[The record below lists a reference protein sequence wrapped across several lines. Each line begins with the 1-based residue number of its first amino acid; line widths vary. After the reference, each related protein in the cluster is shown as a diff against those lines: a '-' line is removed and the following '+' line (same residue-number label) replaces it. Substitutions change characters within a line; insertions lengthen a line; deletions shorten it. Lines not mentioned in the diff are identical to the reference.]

1 MSRIDSQV
9 VAKNSSLS
17 VVLVQIRCP
26 QKSAASLNCIP
37 HLTVIGSLLE
47 MKDCQVILS
56 SCENNSPFACTGGS
70 LGLCNLTLGIDD
82 PKHFVESLVCPIP
95 SSLLPGGSIS
105 IGFSSFES
113 FFVGSSAP
121 FVGGAYF
128 SEIIIEDC
136 FFCNMSSVAIRKK
149 PRLFE
154 LEPNSNFLEGCEFT
168 DCEQPFYGVIVG
180 GLPEKSF
187 LFRNSSFI
195 KSREIFTNQNY
206 SVSGKSFSNDNI
218 TFVDCNFTKCCSV
231 HGGAI
236 TVSGNSKLNVASCNF
251 AECYDTFNQ
260 NYGYGGAIYCSGSD
274 CELRSSTFNKCSG
287 KGQSSIGGALTHV
300 TSGFSTI
307 IKCSFN
313 SCSAAYGGAVAWYM
327 GGSGS
332 VYDSDFEG
340 SKATLKYAGTLM
352 MINVKTTMKISNC
365 SIAGGT
371 SQLGAGGIDAG
382 MNGYYASFSFAYCL
396 FQRNSV
402 NYVYHAAD
410 VFFGKYFSAA
420 SAQNSLQ
427 FCFSLSTFK
436 NRVVLCNEYAE
447 DCGYGAPYNQWL
459 PHALE
464 NIFVKN
470 AGSDKVACGGIGNEC
485 KTVKYGITSWN
496 YYMNNSVI
504 VAGELFEEEALDI
517 EWKKIRVSGSEDGS
531 TILKCLY
538 SSTKEGWINIGNG
551 TLELSKAS
559 VVCVSNRSAAI
570 VGKDG
575 SLVLE
580 QCSIAKD
587 SECQNPSMRSLLKIE
602 GGTNGTDTCG
612 GALYVRL
619 QERGGLIMNQTAFCG
634 CMAGVEEE
642 KKGKGGGIFVDC
654 RKTDS
659 FVFSD
664 LKFESCDAFAGKN
677 MFMFSNDLNQS
688 VCADRFV
695 FDVRETEKE
704 KNLFVGNDTTKT
716 DFDLRRFLIFYDN
729 ETIYV
734 SSSGW
739 DVLRCGSEEEPCMNL
754 YYGKMHFPSKQE
766 VPDGETRTFQIIGE
780 VMINCEADVSDIAI
794 VGSLGEERSAL
805 MRFCAVVEAKA
816 GKTEK
821 GESVF
826 VNEKVS
832 VFGGMEICCE
842 FGSEWSQTKLICTRG
857 ERFEIND
864 CSFVR
869 SSSDELV
876 YSIVE
881 CLSGKCELIDCS
893 MKLQKC
899 REWVVSF
906 AEGSQMVLSNVSMA
920 DIELLGKSAFAVV
933 AQTREVGNNEEE
945 TGSLMM
951 EKCIFNKVHQNGGTE
966 SSVLM
971 SVGSAVAIV
980 SVLNTSMKGCG
991 NTDSER
997 GGAMLIRM
1005 NERVEFSCC
1014 FSKITECFCSESGRG
1029 GGVYLDCESAA
1040 DALLPFLFENVTLQ
1054 GNRGYRGRDV
1064 YVKCQDLDQQIGEKQ
1079 FKLDFRAPFE
1089 KDLAIWGCTKEN
1101 DEDEEDLLLRV
1112 MTWQSETIFVA
1123 AEAAN
1128 SSDSQQCGTTD
1139 EPCISLNIGLAH
1151 IVPSVFSN
1159 LLVDKECKITGEG
1172 SATDVTIKSMEP
1184 DGERSVVLVNQSVE
1198 RAESCL
1204 LICSS
1209 RVKIEYLAFVIGRM
1223 FSSEH
1228 QSLIC
1233 LKDGVLSVVDISFA
1247 GEEKFEGEEAISM
1260 KCSMVKVNKG
1270 KLVMSDCS
1278 ISSLVIC
1285 SSVFVS
1291 DQGSGINLRN
1301 VSCSSIESM
1310 QLMRLNDVE
1319 KVALQDM
1326 NVSNCIFDECL
1337 AEMCC
1342 CASCE
1347 AERISVAKVE
1357 CKKGMI
1363 SLKASEAG
1371 SKSQISIR
1379 FWTVTDVEVDEGSLI
1394 SVDEEWSGVEI
1405 GDMHATNVILSNG
1418 CGIDI
1423 VATDVE
1429 LMVKQTSFMNVSR
1442 TSAGPCFLSSGR
1454 PAKSAV
1460 IELCS
1465 FVGCESPSVQGSIID
1480 VYEAKEL
1487 RIVSSVFGASE
1498 IKKNDC
1504 ESGNKGEEVCQW
1516 NGSVLQF
1523 SNCSSEMKDTTVA
1536 NSSKGGVTISGGSM
1550 KMEEGKFVGN
1560 NPLIDKY
1567 PSARRNMICEGFAE
1581 LNIVSL
1587 KGGDGLE
1594 RNSSMWILDKDCK
1607 TTGIADERDSLLF
1620 IPKLEAIE
1628 TKKNGEKMQLTFK
1641 GLLFLP
1647 CNLSFSVCSSVGDV
1661 EIKDSFQFE
1670 DDDFISE
1677 NEVQGVISET
1687 IINDAADDAEVSVS
1701 ILFGNSRNP
1710 ASTDLF
1716 ILKNKSK
1723 VQTDGNDNLAKS
1735 GKDGKSS
1742 WALIGCIVIVVILF
1756 ILLIVFVVRWR
1767 KQKRRTKELEVIV
1780 NDTVRKDPKLIEMAT
1795 MEMSPEEQ
1803 WRRAEREAE
1812 KKNEEKIKKRVYEK
1826 SLGHSESSEHL
1837 LSESDST
1844 EYILGRDS
1852 DKIPEWMLE
1861 KVEKEEEE
1869 EVRKGSP
1876 SPSIS
1881 STSTTDSDSTFV
1893 RGEDLCPTTSS
1904 MSNLVDAM
1912 ACSSP
1917 HEKLIVDLRDS
1928 MFMLLHGRNK
1938 TKEMAIGTLQE
1949 REQTAAQILFWVA
1962 NLALHSFDEMNN
1974 PLQSLANLS
1983 PHIVLFSEHMVICI
1997 ALHSDCSSDDSD
2009 SSSISSSSTIVTSSS
2024 DCSCTN
2030 KNCRDSPPPSS
2041 AFEDDDDNRKECMRW
2056 KAPELMMNKN
2066 MGATKE
2072 SVAFSIGIM
2081 LWECLTLQIP
2091 FGEYEAEVAGKKI
2104 VNGERPEM
2112 GMAEEST
2119 LGGVLKNCMLQT
2131 PSERPSLVILK
2142 REFIQRF
2149 PAGAVVMTVSDAVD
2163 IDDET
2168 GDCEESNFSSLIEQ

>member
-1 MSRIDSQV
+1 MSRINSQV

-17 VVLVQIRCP
+17 VVLVQIHGP
-26 QKSAASLNCIP
+26 PKFAASLNCIP

-56 SCENNSPFACTGGS
+56 SCENNSPFSCTGGS

-82 PKHFVESLVCPIP
+82 PNHFVESLVCPTP

-105 IGFSSFES
+105 IDSCSFES

-149 PRLFE
+149 PRLVE
-154 LEPNSNFLEGCEFT
+154 LEPNYNFLEGCEFT

-180 GLPEKSF
+180 GLPENSF

-206 SVSGKSFSNDNI
+206 SDSGKSFSNDNV

-251 AECYDTFNQ
+251 VECYDTFNQ
-260 NYGYGGAIYCSGSD
+260 NYGYGGAVFCSGSD

-287 KGQSSIGGALTHV
+287 KGQSSIGGALTHI

-307 IKCSFN
+307 IKCSFD
-313 SCSAAYGGAVAWYM
+313 SCSAAFGGTVAWYM

-340 SKATLKYAGTLM
+340 NKATLHYAGTLM
-352 MINVKTTMKISNC
+352 MINVKTNMMISNC
-365 SIAGGT
+365 FIAGGT
-371 SQLGAGGIDAG
+371 APLGAGGIDAG
-382 MNGYYASFSFAYCL
+382 MNGNYASFNFAYCL

-436 NRVVLCNEYAE
+436 NRVVLCNGYAE

-459 PHALE
+459 PDALE

-517 EWKKIRVSGSEDGS
+517 EWKKIRVSCIENGS

-551 TLELSKAS
+551 TLELCKAS

-580 QCSIAKD
+580 RCSIAKD
-587 SECQNPSMRSLLKIE
+587 SECQNPSTRSLLKIE
-602 GGTNGTDTCG
+602 GGFLGIKSANVTGFSFSEGCAVEVVDGKVVRFEGTYFSSITSEANGGCVSVMWEKEMNDQCEVCFVDCNFTECSTNGTDTCG
-612 GALYVRL
+612 GGLCVNL
-619 QERGGLIMNQTAFCG
+619 QAKSVLIVNRSEFCG

-654 RKTDS
+654 KKTDS

-729 ETIYV
+729 KTIYV
-734 SSSGW
+734 SSSSGW

-754 YYGKMHFPSKQE
+754 CYGKMHFPSKQE
-766 VPDGETRTFQIIGE
+766 VPDGKKRTFQIIDE

-794 VGSLGEERSAL
+794 IGSLDEERWAL
-805 MRFCAVVEAKA
+805 MRFCEVIEAKA

-832 VFGGMEICCE
+832 AFGGMEICCE

-857 ERFEIND
+857 ERFEING

-869 SSSDELV
+869 SSSDELI

-899 REWVVSF
+899 REWVVFF

-920 DIELLGKSAFAVV
+920 NIELLGKSAFAIV

-971 SVGSAVAIV
+971 RVGSAVAIV
-980 SVLNTSMKGCG
+980 SVFNTSMKGCG

-1005 NERVEFSCC
+1005 NEKVEFSCC

-1040 DALLPFLFENVTLQ
+1040 DALLPFLFENVTLR

-1112 MTWQSETIFVA
+1112 ITWQSETIFVA

-1151 IVPSVFSN
+1151 IVPSVSSSLFI
-1159 LLVDKECKITGEG
+1159 DKECKITGEG
-1172 SATDVTIKSMEP
+1172 VATDVTIKSTEL
-1184 DGERSVVLVNQSVE
+1184 DVERSVVMVNKNVE
-1198 RAESCL
+1198 TAESCL
-1204 LICSS
+1204 LTCSS

-1233 LKDGVLSVVDISFA
+1233 LEDGVLSVADVSFA
-1247 GEEKFEGEEAISM
+1247 GEEKLEGEEAISM

-1285 SSVFVS
+1285 SPVFVS

-1319 KVALQDM
+1319 KVALQDI

-1337 AEMCC
+1337 AEICC

-1357 CKKGMI
+1357 CKKGVI
-1363 SLKASEAG
+1363 SLKSSEAG
-1371 SKSQISIR
+1371 RKSQISIR
-1379 FWTVTDVEVDEGSLI
+1379 FWTITDVVTCEGSLI
-1394 SVDEEWSGVEI
+1394 SVNEEGSAVEI
-1405 GDMHATNVILSNG
+1405 GDMHATNVILANG

-1429 LMVKQTSFMNVSR
+1429 LMVKQTSFINVSR

-1454 PAKSAV
+1454 PVMSEV
-1460 IELCS
+1460 IEACS
-1465 FVGCESPSVQGSIID
+1465 FVGCESLSVQGSIMD
-1480 VYEAKEL
+1480 VYEAKEF
-1487 RIVSSVFGASE
+1487 RIVSSIFDASDR
-1498 IKKNDC
+1498 KKNDC
-1504 ESGNKGEEVCQW
+1504 YTGNKGEEACQW

-1523 SNCSSEMKDTTVA
+1523 TNCSSEMKDTTVA

-1560 NPLIDKY
+1560 NPSIDKY
-1567 PSARRNMICEGFAE
+1567 PSARKNMICEGFAE

-1607 TTGIADERDSLLF
+1607 TTGIADERGSLLF

-1661 EIKDSFQFE
+1661 EIKDSFRFE

-1710 ASTDLF
+1710 VSTDLF
-1716 ILKNKSK
+1716 ILKNKSE
-1723 VQTDGNDNLAKS
+1723 VQTDGNDNHAKS
-1735 GKDGKSS
+1735 GKEGKLS
-1742 WALIGCIVIVVILF
+1742 WELIGCVAIVVVLF
-1756 ILLIVFVVRWR
+1756 ILLIIFFIQWR
-1767 KQKRRTKELEVIV
+1767 NIKRRTKKLEEIV
-1780 NDTVRKDPKLIEMAT
+1780 NNKIRKDPKLIEM
-1795 MEMSPEEQ
+1795 
-1803 WRRAEREAE
+1803 
-1812 KKNEEKIKKRVYEK
+1812 
-1826 SLGHSESSEHL
+1826 
-1837 LSESDST
+1837 
-1844 EYILGRDS
+1844 
-1852 DKIPEWMLE
+1852 
-1861 KVEKEEEE
+1861 
-1869 EVRKGSP
+1869 
-1876 SPSIS
+1876 
-1881 STSTTDSDSTFV
+1881 
-1893 RGEDLCPTTSS
+1893 
-1904 MSNLVDAM
+1904 
-1912 ACSSP
+1912 
-1917 HEKLIVDLRDS
+1917 
-1928 MFMLLHGRNK
+1928 
-1938 TKEMAIGTLQE
+1938 
-1949 REQTAAQILFWVA
+1949 
-1962 NLALHSFDEMNN
+1962 
-1974 PLQSLANLS
+1974 
-1983 PHIVLFSEHMVICI
+1983 VII
-1997 ALHSDCSSDDSD
+1997 
-2009 SSSISSSSTIVTSSS
+2009 
-2024 DCSCTN
+2024 
-2030 KNCRDSPPPSS
+2030 
-2041 AFEDDDDNRKECMRW
+2041 
-2056 KAPELMMNKN
+2056 
-2066 MGATKE
+2066 
-2072 SVAFSIGIM
+2072 
-2081 LWECLTLQIP
+2081 
-2091 FGEYEAEVAGKKI
+2091 
-2104 VNGERPEM
+2104 
-2112 GMAEEST
+2112 
-2119 LGGVLKNCMLQT
+2119 
-2131 PSERPSLVILK
+2131 
-2142 REFIQRF
+2142 
-2149 PAGAVVMTVSDAVD
+2149 
-2163 IDDET
+2163 ET
-2168 GDCEESNFSSLIEQ
+2168 